1 MLYSGMLNAVGDSLL
16 FINVIFTGR
25 VVVAKKETSEQSLI
39 RGMIFPAAWDD
50 KGDTLQVVIDSPD
63 EKQYIVDLDEKGKE
77 LIALVR
83 REVEV
88 SGIVRR
94 DRGGKTYINVQSYRL
109 VG

>member
-1 MLYSGMLNAVGDSLL
+1 MLRLGILDAPCGKVLISEIITSG
-16 FINVIFTGR
+16 IR
-25 VVVAKKETSEQSLI
+25 VTKKEASGQSFI
-39 RGMIFPAAWDD
+39 RGMIFPAAWDE

-63 EKQYIVDLDEKGKE
+63 EKQYIVELDEKGKE

-88 SGIVRR
+88 NGLVRR
-94 DRGGKTYINVQSYRL
+94 DGTGKTYIHVQSYRL

>member
-1 MLYSGMLNAVGDSLL
+1 MLIAATTSYQ
-16 FINVIFTGR
+16 IVIAGWTI
-25 VVVAKKETSEQSLI
+25 VISKETSGQSII

-63 EKQYIVDLDEKGKE
+63 EKQYIVELDEKGKE

-88 SGIVRR
+88 QGLVRK
-94 DRGGKTYINVQSYRL
+94 DRAGKTFISVQSYRI
-109 VG
+109 VV